1 MEIDETIK
9 EGLLRLERYAQNIPG
24 GFHCCAEDPENGYPF
39 AYISDRFLEI
49 LGWERAEFAAKF
61 NNRYTALLPERR
73 KQRDLRTGG
82 RQHLPD
88 VG

>member
-1 MEIDETIK
+1 METGETIK

-49 LGWERAEFAAKF
+49 LGWEREEFAAKF
-61 NNRYTALLPERR
+61 KGRMKKIPSK
-73 KQRDLRTGG
+73 KQICLAFGAKR
-82 RQHLPD
+82 
-88 VG
+88 